1 MRWQVA
7 SLGLVTTGAGLAGIV
22 LGVVGLALGRVEMVG
37 FLVLGVFAL
46 LLVVGLARDARR
58 ARGRRPARH
67 DVGGYSGYGVADPGA
82 ASSDPRCSDDGSE
95 RSGGG
100 WGWGD
105 SGGGSW
111 GDSGG
116 GSGGGSDGGG
126 GSC

>member
-7 SLGLVTTGAGLAGIV
+7 SLGLVTAGAGLAGIV
-22 LGVVGLALGRVEMVG
+22 LGLVGLALGRVEMVG

-46 LLVVGLARDARR
+46 LLVVGLARDTRR
-58 ARGRRPARH
+58 TRGRRPAR
-67 DVGGYSGYGVADPGA
+67 DDGGYYGYGVVAPGA
-82 ASSDPRCSDDGSE
+82 ADSDPRCSDDGSSGD

-105 SGGGSW
+105 SGGWSG
-111 GDSGG
+111 GDSG

-126 GSC
+126 SS